1 MNNSLSQIRRRKI
14 LESLDKC
21 DSPATRES
29 LLLDRIIE
37 LEDSLLELQ
46 ETYAETLLS
55 FKKLSCVQVP
65 F

>member
-1 MNNSLSQIRRRKI
+1 MDCSFLQKRRRNLLDSLSR
-14 LESLDKC
+14 C

-29 LLLDRIIE
+29 LLIDRILE

-46 ETYAETLLS
+46 ETYSELLKS
-55 FKKLSCVQVP
+55 FKKFSCVQTP